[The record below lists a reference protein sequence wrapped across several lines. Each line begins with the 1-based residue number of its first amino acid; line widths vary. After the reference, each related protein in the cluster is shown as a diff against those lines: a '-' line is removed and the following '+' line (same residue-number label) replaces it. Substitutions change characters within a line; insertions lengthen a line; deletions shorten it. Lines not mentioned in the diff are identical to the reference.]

1 MLKQLYSRNIH
12 IPTILYSSD
21 EIELT
26 DELSKLGVISVIWF
40 KEKDLKT
47 KIDEVRTK
55 LNIDSHD
62 DIEL

>member
-26 DELSKLGVISVIWF
+26 DELTKLGVVSVIWF
-40 KEKDLKT
+40 EEKDLKT
-47 KIDEVRTK
+47 KIDEVRSK
-55 LNIDSHD
+55 INIDSHD

>member
-26 DELSKLGVISVIWF
+26 DELAKLGVVSVIWF
-40 KEKDLKT
+40 EEKDLKT
-47 KIDEVRTK
+47 KIDEVKAK
-55 LNIDSHD
+55 LTIDSHD